1 MAILKSEKVEYE
13 AKRIIKDKEGH
24 YIMIKVSIHE
34 ERIAILNVH
43 VPNNRTSKYMQTQH
57 CKNINS
63 PKLIYR
69 LNRIETKIL
78 ERFSL
83 HTQTS

>member
-1 MAILKSEKVEYE
+1 MAILKSEKVEYG

-57 CKNINS
+57 CKVHVKFS
-63 PKLIYR
+63 KLLI
-69 LNRIETKIL
+69 KSIL
-78 ERFSL
+78 EL
-83 HTQTS
+83 IVL